1 MLKDFKKTFREFV
14 ILTVAQTL
22 VVVFFVL
29 VDFLSS
35 KFFDFDLEGLVT
47 SNTIFLVIVVMLS
60 FICTGFVAIYVF
72 HLNKNGGR

>member
-1 MLKDFKKTFREFV
+1 MLNDFKKTFREFV

-35 KFFDFDLEGLVT
+35 KFFGFDLVGVVT
-47 SNTIFLVIVVMLS
+47 GNNIFLAIAVLIS
-60 FICTGFVAIYVF
+60 FACTGYVAIHIF
-72 HLNKNGGR
+72 NLHKDKR